1 MTFKLD
7 VCIHT
12 KNGKLI
18 NFLLLHWL
26 IKFIHH
32 NSSTAIT
39 IIDFMIELH
48 IYYELIIVTALLL
61 LLCMKI

>member
-1 MTFKLD
+1 MH
-7 VCIHT
+7 V
-12 KNGKLI
+12 
-18 NFLLLHWL
+18 
-26 IKFIHH
+26 IHH
-32 NSSTAIT
+32 YSCTAIT